1 MSNMPSPTEQLNI
14 AVIVHSP
21 STTFAATLAHTVH
34 LGSALVVPA
43 YSYLPKHDTLMSRG
57 VFCKACNSVVPGDS
71 EAVSLWV
78 DRFMC
83 I

>member
-1 MSNMPSPTEQLNI
+1 MQLNI

-43 YSYLPKHDTLMSRG
+43 YSYLPKHDTLLSRG
-57 VFCKACNSVVPGDS
+57 VFWVPGDS

>member
-1 MSNMPSPTEQLNI
+1 MQLNI

-43 YSYLPKHDTLMSRG
+43 YRRFYPNGQYTDYKSIYEGTLTLTWG
-57 VFCKACNSVVPGDS
+57 VGLFDMPLSVL
-71 EAVSLWV
+71 SLWPHV
-78 DRFMC
+78 P
-83 I
+83 